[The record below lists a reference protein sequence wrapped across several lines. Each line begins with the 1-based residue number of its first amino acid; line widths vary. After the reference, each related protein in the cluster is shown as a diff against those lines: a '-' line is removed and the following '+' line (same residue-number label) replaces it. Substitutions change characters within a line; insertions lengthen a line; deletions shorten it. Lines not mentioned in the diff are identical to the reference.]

1 MYQFKP
7 QPALGIVEG
16 LSLNG
21 ISKRY
26 NEKNDQL
33 TIINFLKKNNQE
45 KKMKKT
51 DPFIKRTKSV

>member
-7 QPALGIVEG
+7 QPAFGIVEG
-16 LSLNG
+16 LSLNEV
-21 ISKRY
+21 SKRY

-33 TIINFLKKNNQE
+33 MIINFLKKNN
-45 KKMKKT
+45 KGKTLYKT